1 VNNLNVSV
9 LLPTTGRSFLLESI
23 ASVLAS
29 KGLQNL
35 EVIVI
40 DDSEKQDLKLDIEQ
54 VTIIRTG
61 GKKGYLEAL
70 NLGAAKA
77 KFDYVALMNDDDL
90 ISPDRLIKQAH
101 ILDSNDVGFCVA
113 KLKKFKNDSRY
124 ELNNWLYL
132 LNYSSYDSLC
142 LILGP
147 IGADA
152 TLMLNTR
159 VVPTKCFEGIRMNQF
174 GDWKFAL
181 QNYRKFGIKGL
192 NEVAYHY
199 RQHKNQLTAASVSS
213 ESIHDIYVE
222 ALKVINE
229 LNLPDISFRNF
240 CQLTIPRH
248 FGETANKKDITKIL
262 NWFESINWSELSPN
276 PRFIQRIFLFKII
289 ALALSM
295 GISFRVCF
303 IIGLRISRIVFKE
316 MRIN

>member
-1 VNNLNVSV
+1 MNNLNVSV

-23 ASVLAS
+23 SSVLAS
-29 KGLQNL
+29 KGLKNL
-35 EVIVI
+35 EIIVI
-40 DDSEKQDLKLDIEQ
+40 DDSEKQDLKLDIEK

-61 GKKGYLEAL
+61 GNVGYLEAL
-70 NLGAAKA
+70 NIGAAQA

-101 ILDSNDVGFCVA
+101 ILASNDVGFCVA
-113 KLKKFKNDSRY
+113 KLKKFKINSRFK
-124 ELNNWLYL
+124 LNNWLYM
-132 LNYSSYDSLC
+132 LNYTNYDPLC

-159 VVPTKCFEGIRMNQF
+159 VVPMNCFESIRMDQF

-199 RQHKNQLTAASVSS
+199 RQHSEQLTATSVSH
-213 ESIHDIYVE
+213 ESIHDIYLE
-222 ALKVINE
+222 ALKVMNE
-229 LNLPDISFRNF
+229 LNLPDIGFRNF
-240 CQLTIPRH
+240 CQLTVPRH
-248 FGETANKKDITKIL
+248 FGETANKIDLTKIL
-262 NWFESINWSELSPN
+262 DWFESINWSKLSPN
-276 PRFIQRIFLFKII
+276 PRFMQRIFLFKII

-295 GISFRVCF
+295 GISFRICF
-303 IIGLRISRIVFKE
+303 IIGLRASRIVFSE